1 MITVLALLLFNGL
14 AFLGL
19 YLPMRRNGV
28 SNIQNAILISVFVAL
43 GFVQIYIIDFV
54 FDASLDTILIWN
66 NKPSLFVW
74 LGVIFILAA
83 SEEISRA
90 FVYFRVFNPLNLQQ
104 RVLSGLIIGFFEIF
118 IVIVIA
124 TYGFAINWFDVFDK
138 GGFSHAET
146 WSSNQ
151 FSTAIGYFVP
161 LMLFKF
167 PSIVMHAGASAI
179 LKRDQHFL
187 GRVGLA
193 VGFHAIFNAAIFYVA
208 GTV

>member
-1 MITVLALLLFNGL
+1 MITVLALLLFNGI

-19 YLPMRRNGV
+19 YVSMRRNGV
-28 SNIQNAILISVFVAL
+28 SNIQSAILISVFVAL
-43 GFVQIYIIDFV
+43 GFAQIFIVHFL
-54 FDASLDTILIWN
+54 FNASLDTVSIWN
-66 NKPSLFVW
+66 NEPSLFVW
-74 LGVIFILAA
+74 LGVIFILSA
-83 SEEISRA
+83 SEEVSRA
-90 FVYFRVFNPLNLQQ
+90 FVYFRVFIPLNLQH
-104 RVLSGLIIGFFEIF
+104 RVWSGLMIGFFELF

-124 TYGFAINWFDVFDK
+124 TYGFALNWFDVFDK
-138 GGFSHAET
+138 GGIAQAET